1 MRKYLILS
9 FLFLLPISSTA
20 QENNYFLMLKNKKVN
35 VRYGPSFDYPIKYI
49 YRKIDLPV
57 KVIDKKENFR
67 RIIDHKKN
75 SGWIHISQL
84 RPSRSLITT
93 NLKRFYLKTQ
103 QNTQNHLA
111 KLDQGR
117 LLKVI
122 KCEEKWCNIK
132 TGDYSGWIMK
142 DNNIWGI
149 LIKVC

>member
-1 MRKYLILS
+1 MRKYLVLS

-35 VRYGPSFDYPIKYI
+35 VRYGPSLDHPVKYI
-49 YRKIDLPV
+49 YRKIYLPV

-93 NLKRFYLKTQ
+93 NEKILFKNSTKYSKP
-103 QNTQNHLA
+103 LA

-132 TGDYSGWIMK
+132 TGDYSGWIIK

-149 LIKVC
+149 VN

>member
-1 MRKYLILS
+1 MHKYLI
-9 FLFLLPISSTA
+9 FLFFLVLPISSIA

-49 YRKIDLPV
+49 YRKIELPL

-84 RPSRSLITT
+84 RNSHSLITT
-93 NLKRFYLKTQ
+93 SERILFKNPTKYSKP
-103 QNTQNHLA
+103 LA

-117 LLKVI
+117 LLKLI
-122 KCEEKWCNIK
+122 KCEEKWCNIR
-132 TGDYSGWIMK
+132 TDNYSGWIIK
-142 DNNIWGI
+142 DSNIWGFI
-149 LIKVC
+149 N